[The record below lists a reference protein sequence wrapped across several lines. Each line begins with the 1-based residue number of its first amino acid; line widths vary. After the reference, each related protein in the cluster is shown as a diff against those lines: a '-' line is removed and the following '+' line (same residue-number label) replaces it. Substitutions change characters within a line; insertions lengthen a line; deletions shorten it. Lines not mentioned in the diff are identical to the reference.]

1 MDHLRGH
8 IKRVLYQLKTDL
20 DAKRLGAAQDPVE
33 QARED
38 ASWATQ
44 PDQGMTRAPD
54 TCCREELVRQPRQM
68 LKFFRS
74 PRSTIHDDIPSRVG
88 HSHLPADRREACAAI
103 RVRADA
109 VSTAPGL
116 VLIRPP
122 ATAARQQPD
131 RLPLYDR
138 RSCASS
144 AAFNRSRMA
153 LLNAWSSTSVT
164 RCASTRR
171 RASSSVTRVSPFF
184 KVNDRVSFADQLT
197 GHLRG
202 WVAPMPGP

>member
-1 MDHLRGH
+1 MAVEWIGEVQMDHLRGH

-153 LLNAWSSTSVT
+153 LLN
-164 RCASTRR
+164 
-171 RASSSVTRVSPFF
+171 
-184 KVNDRVSFADQLT
+184 VNDRVSFADQST
-197 GHLRG
+197 GFGVIFHASAASRLCRR
-202 WVAPMPGP
+202 

>member
-1 MDHLRGH
+1 MAVEWIGEVQMDHLRGH

-153 LLNAWSSTSVT
+153 LLN
-164 RCASTRR
+164 
-171 RASSSVTRVSPFF
+171 
-184 KVNDRVSFADQLT
+184 VNDRVSFADQST
-197 GHLRG
+197 GFGVIFHASAASLLCRR
-202 WVAPMPGP
+202 